1 MLVRSAFLDVTTKKW
16 RNFPEVPRHRRQ
28 VSAERCLCCDNDT
41 YYVRI
46 VTCVLCELCSIME
59 FASRSN
65 ITWNISIKYLVV
77 LQIPFLVLF
86 CSRATGRV
94 YMTGFRDENR
104 IKNIPYKSCDPVTV
118 NSEIRSDGCVVR
130 LLFRRSGFDSRFDNR
145 SFIEI

>member
-1 MLVRSAFLDVTTKKW
+1 
-16 RNFPEVPRHRRQ
+16 
-28 VSAERCLCCDNDT
+28 
-41 YYVRI
+41 
-46 VTCVLCELCSIME
+46 ME
-59 FASRSN
+59 FVSRSN
-65 ITWNISIKYLVV
+65 INWNISIKYLVV
-77 LQIPFLVLF
+77 LQIPFLGLF

-104 IKNIPYKSCDPVTV
+104 IKKHSVQLKNIPYKSCDPVTV